1 MSDPPGVRPVD
12 ATAYETV
19 IGLEVHVELATRT
32 KLFCGCPNRYGAP
45 PNSAVCPVCL
55 GLPGTLPV
63 PNRRAIE
70 LLVLAARALGCQIP
84 PTSKFDRKNYF
95 YPDMPKNFQTSQYDC
110 PLAGQGTLEFE
121 LGSQPHRVRI
131 HRIHLEEDAG
141 KSVHLAEDRQDV
153 AARLG
158 EADYTLLDYNRAGVP
173 LLEIVSEPDLRAP
186 EEAAAYLEALRDL
199 LRWLEVSDCK
209 MEEGSLR
216 CDANVSL
223 RPVGTRELGTKVE
236 IKNMNSFRSVSS
248 ALAFEVE
255 RQRARLERG
264 EPVRQETRTWDEER
278 GLTVSMRGKEH
289 AHDYRYFPEP
299 DLAIL
304 SLERGWLDQVDAWI
318 PELPATRA
326 RRFREESGLSRAQA
340 AWLVSSRELADF
352 FEAAGGTLEVAT
364 WMANEIPRLI
374 RESGIGLSQGRLLP
388 QALAE
393 VLVLV
398 EEGTLSNKGGR
409 ELLEH
414 LFHQGGQPG
423 ELVERL
429 GLTQISGEEALQ
441 EEVLAVLREHPQA
454 AEEYRSGKDK
464 ALNVLVGQLMKRT
477 RGRANPQ
484 VARRL
489 LAQAVARDKGG

>member
-1 MSDPPGVRPVD
+1 MSAPEAAGLLF
-12 ATAYETV
+12 ETV

-55 GLPGTLPV
+55 GLPGALPV
-63 PNRRAIE
+63 LNRRAVE
-70 LLVLAARALGCQIP
+70 LLILAGRALGCKIAHL
-84 PTSKFDRKNYF
+84 SKFDRKNYF
-95 YPDMPKNFQTSQYDC
+95 YPDMSKNFQTSQYDM
-110 PLAGQGTLEFE
+110 PLAEHGVLEFE
-121 LGSQPHRVRI
+121 VGSRLHRVRI

-141 KSVHLAEDRQDV
+141 KSIHVAEGRQEV
-153 AARLG
+153 AGRLG
-158 EADYTLLDYNRAGVP
+158 GSDYTLVDYNRAGVP

-186 EEAAAYLEALRDL
+186 EEASAYLEALRDL

-223 RPVGTRELGTKVE
+223 RAQGSLELGTKVE

-248 ALAFEVE
+248 ALAFEVV
-255 RQRARLERG
+255 RQRELLERG
-264 EPVRQETRTWDEER
+264 SRIAQETRAWDEER
-278 GLTVSMRGKEH
+278 GVTVSMRGKEH

-299 DLAIL
+299 DLAFL
-304 SLERGWLDQVDAWI
+304 VVDRAWLDRVDASI
-318 PELPATRA
+318 PELPAARA
-326 RRFREESGLSRAQA
+326 RRYRQDPGLTPAQA
-340 AWLVSSRELADF
+340 SWLTSSRSQADF

-364 WMANEIPRLI
+364 WMANELSRLA
-374 RESGIGLSQGRLLP
+374 RESGIDLAQGRLRP

-393 VLVLV
+393 VLTLV
-398 EEGTLSNKGGR
+398 DQGTISNKGAR
-409 ELLEH
+409 ILLEH
-414 LFHQGGQPG
+414 LFREGGEPA

-429 GLTQISGEEALQ
+429 GLAQISGEDALR
-441 EEVLAVLREHPQA
+441 EEVMAVLQDHPQA
-454 AEEYRSGKDK
+454 VEEFRLGKDK

-489 LAQAVARDKGG
+489 LAQAALQGEEG